1 MHPNLRNLRDPRGPR
16 AGIRRGVRS
25 AGARATVALVLAT
38 ALLAACSSVGDD
50 VGEEAEDGTVE
61 AGPGRTLAFEG
72 PDADLLNADDLAAAT
87 FEVTATGDEPH
98 LDDIRIQLSTPGDAE
113 PITSQA
119 PQTGDTSLLL
129 EPRELE
135 DGDYVVAVLQL
146 SEEAVAAEDA
156 GNADGSGDTGGT
168 DDTGAENT
176 DADDTGADD
185 TGDEPAPEPD
195 VLHEWAFELDATPPQ
210 IDITGPD
217 GAVVAG
223 EPVTIAGTSEPGAT
237 VEVQGTS
244 TTVDDDGSFEV
255 ELDAVSDGTL
265 TIVATDRA
273 GNVSDDDLRLVTV
286 PSRATVDQMRSVHV
300 SFCGWASSSL
310 KDPVMADIEAGRIN
324 AVQLDLKDETGKVGF
339 ATENEFAARIGA
351 DTPDCRIDLEAAVAE
366 LHELGVPV
374 IGRIVAFADPVMAP
388 WAWENG
394 ERDLAIQE
402 PGGNTIYTGRY
413 AGFANFANPQVQE
426 YNIAIAEE
434 AAAMGVDHI
443 LWDYLRK
450 PDGSI
455 DNMLIPGLEG
465 SVEDEIYEFT
475 RRADERLAPYGI
487 QHGAS
492 LYGVSADRPG
502 DVGQDVARLA
512 DVLDYVAP
520 MIYPSHWGPGEYGVA
535 DPLMQP
541 YDIITETLVVWKE
554 ATDGRRARVAPW
566 LEDSNWPVRL
576 GFPDR
581 ARYVREQIQATYDA
595 GIDEWLLWDSSVRY
609 TTDAMLAPPERES
622 PDDSSD
628 DGPDDSADDGDDNG
642 DDNDPERGESD
653 S

>member
-1 MHPNLRNLRDPRGPR
+1 MHRSLRKPRPGLRSTGTH
-16 AGIRRGVRS
+16 AIVS
-25 AGARATVALVLAT
+25 LALAT
-38 ALLAACSSVGDD
+38 ALLAACSSGGD
-50 VGEEAEDGTVE
+50 GAGGANEDGTVE
-61 AGPGRTLAFEG
+61 AGPGRTLSFDG
-72 PDADLLNADDLAAAT
+72 PDAELLNADELATAV
-87 FEVTATGDEPH
+87 FEVTAIGDEPH
-98 LDDIRIQLSTPGDAE
+98 LDDIRIELSAQGDVE
-113 PITSQA
+113 PAASQTA
-119 PQTGDTSLLL
+119 QAGETSLLL
-129 EPRELE
+129 EPGDLA

-146 SEEAVAAEDA
+146 SEEALAAEDA
-156 GNADGSGDTGGT
+156 DGTNDT
-168 DDTGAENT
+168 DDAN
-176 DADDTGADD
+176 DADDANDTDGADD
-185 TGDEPAPEPD
+185 TDEPAPEPE
-195 VLHEWAFELDATPPQ
+195 VLHEWAFEVDATPPE
-210 IDITGPD
+210 IEITAPV

-223 EPVTIAGTSEPGAT
+223 EAVTIAGTSEPGAT
-237 VEVQGTS
+237 VEVDGTS

-255 ELDAVSDGTL
+255 ELDAVTDGTL
-265 TIVATDRA
+265 TILATDRA

-286 PSRATVDQMRSVHV
+286 PSRATVDEMRSVHV
-300 SFCGWASSSL
+300 SFCGWVSPSL

-324 AVQLDLKDETGKVGF
+324 AIQLDLKDETGKVGF
-339 ATENEFAARIGA
+339 ATENELAARIGA

-366 LHELGVPV
+366 LHALGVPV

-388 WAWENG
+388 WAWAND

-402 PGGNTIYTGRY
+402 PDGNAIYTGRY
-413 AGFANFANPQVQE
+413 AGFANFANPEVQE

-434 AAAMGVDHI
+434 AAVMGVDHI

-487 QHGAS
+487 EHGAS

-502 DVGQDVARLA
+502 DVGQDVERLA

-535 DPLMQP
+535 NPLMQP
-541 YDIITETLVVWKE
+541 YDIVTETLVVWLE
-554 ATDGRRARVAPW
+554 ATDGKRARVAPW
-566 LEDSNWPVRL
+566 LEDSNWPIRL

-609 TTDAMLAPPERES
+609 TTEAMLAPPERES

-628 DGPDDSADDGDDNG
+628 DEPDDDAGDDE
-642 DDNDPERGESD
+642 DSD

>member
-1 MHPNLRNLRDPRGPR
+1 M
-16 AGIRRGVRS
+16 
-25 AGARATVALVLAT
+25 ALVLAT
-38 ALLAACSSVGDD
+38 ALLAACNSAGDD
-50 VGEEAEDGTVE
+50 VSEEPENGTVE

-98 LDDIRIQLSTPGDAE
+98 LDDILLELSTQGADQP
-113 PITSQA
+113 TMSQA
-119 PQTGDTSLLL
+119 AQADDTSLLL
-129 EPRELE
+129 EPGELA
-135 DGDYVVAVLQL
+135 DGDYVVTVLQL
-146 SEEAVAAEDA
+146 PDGAVAAQEA
-156 GNADGSGDTGGT
+156 GDTDGT
-168 DDTGAENT
+168 DGT
-176 DADDTGADD
+176 DATDGT
-185 TGDEPAPEPD
+185 DEPAPEPD
-195 VLHEWAFELDATPPQ
+195 VLHEWAFEVDATAPQ
-210 IDITGPD
+210 IDVTGPD

-366 LHELGVPV
+366 LHALGVPV

-402 PGGNTIYTGRY
+402 PGGNAIYTGRY
-413 AGFANFANPQVQE
+413 AGFANFANPEVQE

-450 PDGSI
+450 PDGSV

-628 DGPDDSADDGDDNG
+628 DGPDDNADNG
-642 DDNDPERGESD
+642 DDNGEDNDPEPGESD